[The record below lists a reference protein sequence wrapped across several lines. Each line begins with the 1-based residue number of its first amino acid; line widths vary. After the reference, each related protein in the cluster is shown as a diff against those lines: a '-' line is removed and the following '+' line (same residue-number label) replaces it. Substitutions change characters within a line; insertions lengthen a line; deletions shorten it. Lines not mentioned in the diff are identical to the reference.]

1 MDKTHRLV
9 LTLLIISLIMS
20 AVSIAINVAILK
32 LDIGAPRN
40 IVQSN
45 SQLSSSGTGNIGLFV
60 EGAPSGGANG

>member
-60 EGAPSGGANG
+60 EGASGGANG